1 MGENRRILRLILD
14 RLDYSL
20 DAIITNVVSCRPTEE
35 DKYGN
40 HNNRPPTPSEIE
52 RCKPKLQEVFDYTEY
67 EAIIYVGK
75 VATSITSKL
84 PTHYILHP
92 AAIARME
99 YRMFAIKEQALLLN
113 RFLKEVY
120 DQSNHLSRKANSSK

>member
-1 MGENRRILRLILD
+1 MGENRRLLRLILD
-14 RLDYSL
+14 RLDYSF

-35 DKYGN
+35 DKA
-40 HNNRPPTPSEIE
+40 RPPTPSEIE
-52 RCKPKLQEVFDYTEY
+52 RCRPKLQEVFDYTEY

>member
-1 MGENRRILRLILD
+1 MGENRRILRLILG
-14 RLDYSL
+14 RLDYSF

-35 DKYGN
+35 DKD
-40 HNNRPPTPSEIE
+40 RPPTPSEIE

-75 VATSITSKL
+75 VATSIPSKL